1 MSEAFVLPQIQQ
13 LNTTSTIM
21 STFASHLIVF
31 LIGFAIGYIT
41 KDQLTVEKKVEVH
54 IKKQKVRGENNVLDA
69 VVDVQVDEQV
79 KVKKRRIRNWFK
91 KRSISNN
98 N

>member
-1 MSEAFVLPQIQQ
+1 MSVAFALQ
-13 LNTTSTIM
+13 TIEHM
-21 STFASHLIVF
+21 STVASPVIVF